1 MRKKVSVAEL
11 QFGMY
16 VYELDRPWTE
26 TPFVFQGFLIKTPQ
40 QLDGLRK
47 YCKHVFVDTIR
58 TEGEAPLP
66 EPAVVAGPGPIASDL
81 QGTGKVVHV
90 ERASVE
96 RELANATEVRT
107 SAETTMQRAFAAVKG
122 EEALDSSEVKL
133 AVGNM
138 TESMLRNPDAMIL
151 FNSLQAQGGYH
162 LTRALKVSTY
172 MIAFARFLGMDAA
185 MIERAGL
192 VGLLQDVG
200 MLKIPEEI
208 RGKKGRLTPQE
219 MDLLRKHVQFTVE
232 QLRAT
237 PGLAPEI
244 AEIAALHHE
253 RHDGSGYPL
262 GKKGPQLGVLGA
274 IAGIVDVFDAL
285 TTERPYAAAMSPSN
299 ALSFLTKLRDKAF
312 HPVLVEQF
320 VRCIGFFPVGSV
332 VELNSGETGIVV
344 SQNAAKRLLP
354 RVMLVRDAQGN
365 PMRPQ
370 KLIDLAR
377 LPTAPGGEAY
387 RVRRTLEYGKA
398 GVSAKE
404 IMLA

>member
-1 MRKKVSVAEL
+1 MKKKVAVTDL

-16 VYELDRPWTE
+16 VYELDRPWTD
-26 TPFVFQGFLIKTPQ
+26 TPFVFQGFVIKTQQ
-40 QLDGLRK
+40 QLDVLHK
-47 YCKHVFVDTIR
+47 FCKHVFVDTVR
-58 TEGEAPLP
+58 AEGEAPPEAALP
-66 EPAVVAGPGPIASDL
+66 AGAGPIAADL
-81 QGTGKVVHV
+81 HGTGKVIHV

-96 RELANATEVRT
+96 MELANATEVRA
-107 SAETTMQRAFAAVKG
+107 SAELTVQRAFEAIRG

-138 TESMLRNPDAMIL
+138 TDSMLRNPDAMIL
-151 FNSLQAQGGYH
+151 FNSLHERGGYQ
-162 LTRALKVSTY
+162 LMRAIKVSTY

-185 MIERAGL
+185 AIERAGM

-208 RGKKGRLTPQE
+208 RAKKGRLTPQE
-219 MDLLRKHVQFTVE
+219 MEMVRGHVAQTVE
-232 QLRAT
+232 QLRQT
-237 PGLAPEI
+237 PGLSPEI
-244 AEIAALHHE
+244 AEVAALHHE

-262 GKKGPQLGVLGA
+262 GKKGASLGVLGA

-285 TTERPYAAAMSPSN
+285 TSERPYAAPMSPSN
-299 ALSFLTKLRDKAF
+299 ALNFLTKLRDKAF

-332 VELNSGETGIVV
+332 VELNTGEVGIVI
-344 SQNAAKRLLP
+344 SQNPAKRLLP
-354 RVMLVRDAQGN
+354 RVILVRDEQGN

-370 KLIDLAR
+370 KLLDLAR
-377 LPTAPGGEAY
+377 LPTASGGEAY

-398 GVSAKE
+398 GVSAKD
-404 IMLA
+404 ILFA

>member
-1 MRKKVSVAEL
+1 VKKKIQVTEL
-11 QFGMY
+11 KFGMY

-26 TPFVFQGFLIKTPQ
+26 TPFVFQGFVVTTEQ
-40 QLDGLRK
+40 QMEGLRK

-58 TEGEAPLP
+58 AEGRPQQTQATVME
-66 EPAVVAGPGPIASDL
+66 GTGPIAADL
-81 QGTGKVVHV
+81 QGTGKVIHV

-96 RELANATEVRT
+96 TEIANATEVRT
-107 SAETTMQRAFAAVKG
+107 AAEVTMKRAFETIRG
-122 EEALDSSEVKL
+122 GEALDAVEVNL

-138 TESMLRNPDAMIL
+138 TDSMLRNPDAMIL

-162 LTRALKVSTY
+162 LTRAIKVSTY

-185 MIERAGL
+185 AVERAGM

-200 MLKIPEEI
+200 MLKVPDAI
-208 RGKKGRLTPQE
+208 REKKGRLTAQE
-219 MDLLRKHVQFTVE
+219 MEAVRAHVAHTAE

-237 PGLAPEI
+237 PGLA
-244 AEIAALHHE
+244 AEVADVAALHHE
-253 RHDGSGYPL
+253 RHDGGGYPH
-262 GKKGPQLGVLGA
+262 GRKGPQLGVLGA

-299 ALSFLTKLRDKAF
+299 ALNFLNKLRDKAF

-332 VELNSGETGIVV
+332 VELSSEEVGVV
-344 SQNAAKRLLP
+344 ISQNPAKRLLP
-354 RVMLVRDAQGN
+354 RVMVVRDAKGN
-365 PMRPQ
+365 PLRPQ
-370 KLIDLAR
+370 KLLDLAR
-377 LPTAPGGEAY
+377 LPTAAGGEPY

-398 GVSAKE
+398 GVSAKDL
-404 IMLA
+404 MLT